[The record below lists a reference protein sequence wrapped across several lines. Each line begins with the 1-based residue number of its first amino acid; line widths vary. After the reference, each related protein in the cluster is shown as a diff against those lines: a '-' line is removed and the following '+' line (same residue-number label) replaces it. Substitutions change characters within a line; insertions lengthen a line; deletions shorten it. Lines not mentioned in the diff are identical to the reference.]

1 MAEKER
7 KKRKKKKKKE
17 KIRKK
22 KRKRKEKKKKKGKKM
37 LKYETQLALNPDKS
51 CRGVPVYRRQVKI
64 ETI

>member
-7 KKRKKKKKKE
+7 KKRKKKERKNKE
-17 KIRKK
+17 K